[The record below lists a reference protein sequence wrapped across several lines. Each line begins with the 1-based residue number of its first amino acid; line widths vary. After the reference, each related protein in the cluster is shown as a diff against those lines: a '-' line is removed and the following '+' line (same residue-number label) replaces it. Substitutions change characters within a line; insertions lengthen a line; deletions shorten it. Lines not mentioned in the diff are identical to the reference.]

1 MIRKFLGPSAV
12 ALAFCGAPQAAD
24 TGGSYAASLANV
36 YGGYIRIAALKEA
49 CDAAAPATRA
59 ANGKAYAGWEA
70 QHRSLLQ
77 ELQRRVESMIRA
89 SSRDEDDYVRNI
101 GQYEGE
107 ILLRRKEYRE
117 AVLALGKEEMTGQCE
132 RLPESLKGPG
142 TDLKRVYAADLKVI
156 RARKLP

>member
-1 MIRKFLGPSAV
+1 MMKKFLAPSAV
-12 ALAFCGAPQAAD
+12 ALVLSGALHAAD
-24 TGGSYAASLANV
+24 TGASYGARLGNV

-49 CDAAAPATRA
+49 CDAAVPATRA

-77 ELQRRVESMIRA
+77 ELQRRVQEMIRA
-89 SSRDEDDYVRNI
+89 NSRDQEDYVRNI

-117 AVLALGKEEMTGQCE
+117 AVLALGKEEMTGQSE
-132 RLPESLKGPG
+132 GLPQSLKGPN
-142 TDLKRVYAADLKVI
+142 TDLSRVYAADLMVI